1 MKLKQKY
8 DKLFAEFK
16 KAAKSISFQVDE
28 FIDSNSDDRYG
39 ITLIIRPPISVRNRI
54 QIFLDELKKLE
65 PNQYYYENSDIHI
78 TVLSIIS
85 CYSGFKLDQINI
97 NDYTLLISECFAK
110 SKSFDISFHGVT
122 ATLNGIITQGFIK
135 DNTLNDFRDNLRFC
149 FKNSDLEQSIDK
161 RYKLQTAHSTVVRF
175 RNEVKKQSEFMEI
188 IDRYRD
194 FDFGTFNVDHI
205 ELVFNDWYQRIENV
219 KSLGVF
225 MLDDK

>member
-1 MKLKQKY
+1 MKLKQNY

-16 KAAKSISFQVDE
+16 KAANSISFQVDE

-97 NDYTLLISECFAK
+97 NDYTRLISECLAK
-110 SKSFDISFHGVT
+110 SKKFDINFNGVT
-122 ATLNGIITQGFIK
+122 ATLNGIITQGFIS
-135 DNTLNDFRDNLRFC
+135 DNTLNDLRDNLRLT
-149 FKNSDLEQSIDK
+149 FKNSGLEQSIDQ

-175 RNEVKKQSEFMEI
+175 RNEVKKQSEFMAV
-188 IDRYRD
+188 IDKYRD

-225 MLDDK
+225 MLDDN